1 MAIATARTKVNEIA
15 MSLGL
20 TEGELFQQA
29 LVSFLLDKKHRTLQL
44 KLEILARYGADS
56 VVDLESKIA
65 QGVVV
70 EHPAWEDLIV
80 AENLDAR
87 LRELDGHLDD
97 LRSPENDRPQ

>member
-15 MSLGL
+15 VSLGL

-29 LVSFLLDKKHRTLQL
+29 LVSFLTEKKRRTLQL

-56 VVDLESKIA
+56 VAELESKIA

-70 EHPAWEDLIV
+70 EYPAWEDLIV
-80 AENLDAR
+80 AENPNAR
-87 LRELDGHLDD
+87 LRELDDHLDD
-97 LRSPENDRPQ
+97 LGSPENDRPQ